1 MISYSKSGAAS
12 EAVVNAFREIARR
25 QGELAGHQRTLDALN
40 NERTRIG
47 EEQNRIRQNMSTIER
62 ESDLYRR
69 YMTKF
74 TEQESRLEAITEES
88 LKAKQALDSAQASL
102 DEFIAGLSVE

>member
-1 MISYSKSGAAS
+1 M
-12 EAVVNAFREIARR
+12 N
-25 QGELAGHQRTLDALN
+25 
-40 NERTRIG
+40 
-47 EEQNRIRQNMSTIER
+47 TIER